1 MDRDKTQP
9 TPSPIRGWEGG
20 RRSASQDQTC
30 KWFSDLRWEES
41 QPYRFGPLRV
51 SLFSLE
57 LKRKLSVSLGGA
69 PGVLVKAST
78 AVLILVVPMES

>member
-1 MDRDKTQP
+1 M
-9 TPSPIRGWEGG
+9 
-20 RRSASQDQTC
+20 
-30 KWFSDLRWEES
+30 
-41 QPYRFGPLRV
+41 

-69 PGVLVKAST
+69 PGVLVKASI